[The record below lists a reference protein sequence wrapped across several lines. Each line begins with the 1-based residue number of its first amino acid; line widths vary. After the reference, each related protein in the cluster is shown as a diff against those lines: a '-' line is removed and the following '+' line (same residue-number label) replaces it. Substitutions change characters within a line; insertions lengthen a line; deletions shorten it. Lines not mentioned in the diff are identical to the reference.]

1 VRRRRQVRRRRLTAL
16 LLAAAVAI
24 VAIVAFRGGDDGDR
38 GEEAA
43 STVAELDPA
52 ALAGLR
58 LIAGWD
64 GVDPPL
70 GLRRL
75 IESGAV
81 AGVILFAD
89 NAPDATT
96 ARRTIRR
103 LQALARAG
111 GSAEPLL
118 VMVDQEGGQVRR
130 LDGPPTSSA
139 ARIGER
145 GADVAREQGRR
156 TGEHLAEIG
165 FNVDLAPVLDVARA
179 GGAIDREQRSFG
191 SDAATVSEL
200 GVSGFAAGLREAGV
214 AATAK
219 HFPGIGMVETNTDFA
234 AQRVALAEATLRG
247 VDAVPFEAFVD
258 AGGELVMLSLATY
271 NAFADRPAAFS
282 RKVVTGELRERLGF
296 EGVTITDGLGA
307 AAAAAFGD
315 RPRVALAA
323 VASGND
329 LLLYSDW
336 RVAREVH
343 RLLTRRLRRGE
354 AERGEFE
361 RSAERVLQLR
371 AALGRD
377 PTPTEE

>member
-1 VRRRRQVRRRRLTAL
+1 V
-16 LLAAAVAI
+16 
-24 VAIVAFRGGDDGDR
+24 
-38 GEEAA
+38 
-43 STVAELDPA
+43 S
-52 ALAGLR
+52 
-58 LIAGWD
+58 
-64 GVDPPL
+64 
-70 GLRRL
+70 
-75 IESGAV
+75 
-81 AGVILFAD
+81 
-89 NAPDATT
+89 
-96 ARRTIRR
+96 
-103 LQALARAG
+103 
-111 GSAEPLL
+111 
-118 VMVDQEGGQVRR
+118 R

-145 GADVAREQGRR
+145 GADFAREQGRR

-191 SDAATVSEL
+191 SDATTVSEL
-200 GVSGFAAGLREAGV
+200 GVGGFAAGLREAGV

-247 VDAVPFEAFVD
+247 VDEVPFEAFVD

-271 NAFADRPAAFS
+271 SAFADRPAAFS
-282 RKVVTGELRERLGF
+282 GKVVTGELRERLGF

-323 VASGND
+323 VAAGND

-336 RVAREVH
+336 RAAREVH

-354 AERGEFE
+354 VERGEFE
-361 RSAERVLQLR
+361 RAAERVLQLR

-377 PTPTEE
+377 PTPAEE